1 LAEPIPTGLAD
12 ITHYRPPSSLADKMA
27 YLLAGTN
34 TTAHLIDDG
43 RPLYA
48 PKWNPFMESS
58 LFDTRYS
65 PKSRGIRLTSHL
77 AFRFMPPL
85 LDGTEDSK

>member
-34 TTAHLIDDG
+34 SGGQPKTADEWRQIYLV
-43 RPLYA
+43 
-48 PKWNPFMESS
+48 
-58 LFDTRYS
+58 
-65 PKSRGIRLTSHL
+65 L
-77 AFRFMPPL
+77 ANSAKR
-85 LDGTEDSK
+85 KK